1 MCIIVLCRDDVT
13 LAAGQTDTLFRGH
26 QTHGIGCVLQLERP
40 RHDEKDVHHT
50 ITREGD
56 TFTGRVGCGCE
67 TAIARIADAAK
78 GRRKGRTTTTIRRT
92 ILLQCRLHKLR
103 FGLIIH
109 KRMNDFFNRTKIQKK
124 QQSQTPGWHSAK
136 KLPARRAGSAYHLP
150 HGRRQGLSGQWQR
163 GVQARPSCRKM
174 AYL

>member
-1 MCIIVLCRDDVT
+1 MYNESFI
-13 LAAGQTDTLFRGH
+13 LFRGH

-67 TAIARIADAAK
+67 TAIARIADTAK

-109 KRMNDFFNRTKIQKK
+109 KKRMNDFFNRTKIQKK
-124 QQSQTPGWHSAK
+124 QQLQTPGWHSAK

-150 HGRRQGLSGQWQR
+150 HGRRQGFSGQWRR
-163 GVQARPSCRKM
+163 GGCARPSCRKI